1 MGDLRFVLIGCGRIG
16 ERHALLI
23 QQYAK
28 LIAVVDIIPDRAKH
42 FSNIFQAR
50 NFDSLQA
57 FLAEKLALDIA
68 VICTPNGLHATQ
80 AIQCLEQGMDVI
92 VEKPVALFKRD
103 IDAIAV
109 TMLKSGKQVFPIM
122 QNRFNAAII
131 GIKNLLQEEILG
143 TVYSFQIN
151 CFWNRPPAYYAN
163 SWHGDKELDGGILY
177 TQLSHFI
184 DMLTWFFGDCEE
196 VKGYISKQSE
206 KELDVEDT
214 GVFILKYANGII
226 GSVNYTVN
234 AEPKNIEGSFMLT
247 TGKGTIKIGGTY
259 LNRIEINTTPFVLD
273 LPKTK
278 ENEYA
283 NYKGSGAYH
292 EEVYQHLLKVYHSNG
307 PYYTSLKEAEAT
319 IRTIEK
325 MYLSAIACNPLK
337 KI

>member
-1 MGDLRFVLIGCGRIG
+1 MSELRFVLIGCGRIG

-28 LIAVVDIIPDRAKH
+28 LIAVVDIIADRAIQ
-42 FSNIFQAR
+42 FSNIFQAK

-57 FLAEKLALDIA
+57 FLAEKLDIDIA

-103 IDAIAV
+103 IDAIVVAMV
-109 TMLKSGKQVFPIM
+109 KSGRQVFPIM
-122 QNRFNAAII
+122 QNRFNTAIK
-131 GIKNLLQEEILG
+131 GIKTLLQEGQLG
-143 TVYSFQIN
+143 TIYSFQIN
-151 CFWNRPPAYYAN
+151 CFWNRPPAYYTN
-163 SWHGDKELDGGILY
+163 SWHGDKQLDGGILY

-184 DMLTWFFGDCEE
+184 DILTWFFGDCEDA
-196 VKGYISKQSE
+196 KGFISKQSD

-214 GVFILKYANGII
+214 GVFILNYTNGII

-234 AEPKNIEGSFMLT
+234 TEPSNIEGSFMLT
-247 TGKGTIKIGGTY
+247 TEKGFIKIGGTF
-259 LNRIEINTTPFVLD
+259 LNRIEINTTPFELD
-273 LPKTK
+273 IQEKK
-278 ENEYA
+278 ENNYD

-292 EEVYQHLLKVYHSNG
+292 DEVYKHLLKIYQSNE
-307 PYYTSLKEAEAT
+307 PYYTSLQEAEAT

-325 MYLSAIACNPLK
+325 MYLSAIICNPLK